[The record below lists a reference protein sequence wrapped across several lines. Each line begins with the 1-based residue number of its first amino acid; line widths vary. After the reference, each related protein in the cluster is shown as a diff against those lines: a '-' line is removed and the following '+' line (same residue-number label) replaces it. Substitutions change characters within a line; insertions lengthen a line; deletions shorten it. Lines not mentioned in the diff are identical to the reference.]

1 MDKYKY
7 KIRLKYILLIVA
19 VIIGVSSLLYTN
31 RLVKELKL
39 EEKKKVELW
48 AEATQQLI
56 ELDLNDTVTNI
67 NFLVKVIENNS
78 TVPVILMNEKGD
90 TTTTRNLRSKRL
102 KNPKYLA
109 RQVEI
114 MKKEHDPIEIVL
126 GNDEKNY
133 IYYKDSLILTKLA
146 YFPYVQLGVIIL
158 FILVA
163 YLAFSSS
170 RKFEQNQV
178 WVGLTKETAHQL
190 GTPTSSLMGWV
201 NVLKMKNVDP
211 QLVNDFEQDV
221 VRLEKITERFSKV
234 GSKPILTS
242 TNVIPVIING
252 INYIKSRSSSKIR
265 FNIGFSEA
273 DDIKIPLNIPLF
285 EWVIENLSK
294 NAIDAMKGEGTFEIK
309 LTDNTQVIFIDF
321 IDTGKGLH
329 KSMFKTIFKPGF
341 TSKERGWGLGLSLSK
356 RIIEMYHDGKIFVL
370 NSEVNKGTA
379 IRIVMKK

>member
-39 EEKKKVELW
+39 EERKKVELW

-56 ELDLNDTVTNI
+56 DLDLNDTVTNI

-90 TTTTRNLRSKRL
+90 TTTTRNLRTKRL

-114 MKKEHDPIEIVL
+114 MKKEHDPIEILL

-146 YFPYVQLGVIIL
+146 YFPYVQLCVIIL

-190 GTPTSSLMGWV
+190 GTPTSSLMAWV
-201 NVLKMKNVDP
+201 NVLKMKKVDP

-242 TNVIPVIING
+242 TNIIPVIING

-294 NAIDAMKGEGTFEIK
+294 NAIDAMKGEGTFEVK
-309 LTDNTQVIFIDF
+309 LTNNTQVIFIDF

-329 KSMFKTIFKPGF
+329 KAMFKTIFKPGF

-356 RIIEMYHDGKIFVL
+356 RIIEMYHDGKIYVL
-370 NSEVNKGTA
+370 HSEVNKGTT
-379 IRIVMKK
+379 IRIVLKK

>member
-19 VIIGVSSLLYTN
+19 VIIGLSSLLYTN

-67 NFLVKVIENNS
+67 NFLVKVIENNN

-90 TTTTRNLRSKRL
+90 TTTTRNLKSKRL

-146 YFPYVQLGVIIL
+146 YFPYAQLGVIIL

-201 NVLKMKNVDP
+201 NVLKMKKVDP

-252 INYIKSRSSSKIR
+252 INYIKSRSSSKIQ

-273 DDIKIPLNIPLF
+273 DNIKIPLNVPLF

-309 LTDNTQVIFIDF
+309 LTNNTKVIFIDF

-356 RIIEMYHDGKIFVL
+356 RIIEMYHNGKIYVL
-370 NSEVNKGTA
+370 HSEVNKGTT
-379 IRIVMKK
+379 IRIVLKK

>member
-39 EEKKKVELW
+39 EERKKVELW

-56 ELDLNDTVTNI
+56 DLDLNDTVTNI

-90 TTTTRNLRSKRL
+90 TTTTRNLKSKRL
-102 KNPKYLA
+102 KNPKYIA

-190 GTPTSSLMGWV
+190 GTPTSSLMAWV
-201 NVLKMKNVDP
+201 NVLKMKKVDP

-294 NAIDAMKGEGTFEIK
+294 NAIDAMKGEGTFEVK
-309 LTDNTQVIFIDF
+309 LTNNTQVIFIDF

-329 KSMFKTIFKPGF
+329 KAMFKTIFKPGF

-356 RIIEMYHDGKIFVL
+356 RIIEMYHDGKIYVL
-370 NSEVNKGTA
+370 HSEVNKGTT
-379 IRIVMKK
+379 IRIMLKK

>member
-78 TVPVILMNEKGD
+78 TVPVILMNEMGD

-356 RIIEMYHDGKIFVL
+356 RIIEMYHNGKIFVL
-370 NSEVNKGTA
+370 HSEVNKGTA
-379 IRIVMKK
+379 IRIVLKK

>member
-7 KIRLKYILLIVA
+7 KIRLKLVLLIIA
-19 VIIGVSSLLYTN
+19 VIIGLSSLLYTN

-48 AEATQQLI
+48 ADATQQLI
-56 ELDLNDTVTNI
+56 ELDLNDTLTNI
-67 NFLVKVIENNS
+67 NFLVKVIENNN

-102 KNPKYLA
+102 KNEKYLE
-109 RQVEI
+109 RQIEI
-114 MKKEHDPIEIVL
+114 MKNEHDPIEIVL

-201 NVLKMKNVDP
+201 NVLKMKEVDP
-211 QLVNDFEQDV
+211 KLVNEFEEDV
-221 VRLEKITERFSKV
+221 IRLEKITERFSKV

-242 TNVIPVIING
+242 TNIIPVILNG
-252 INYIKSRSSSKIR
+252 INYVRSRSSKKVQ
-265 FNIGFSEA
+265 FKLGFSET

-285 EWVIENLSK
+285 EWVIENLAK
-294 NAIDAMKGEGTFEIK
+294 NAIDAMKGEGTLEIQ
-309 LTDNTQVIFIDF
+309 LIDNTQALFIDF
-321 IDTGKGLH
+321 KDTGKGLG

-356 RIIEMYHDGKIFVL
+356 RIIEMYHDGKIFVSH
-370 NSEVNKGTA
+370 SELNKGSTF
-379 IRIVMKK
+379 RIVLKK

>member
-90 TTTTRNLRSKRL
+90 TTTTRNLKSKRL
-102 KNPKYLA
+102 KNPKYIA

-190 GTPTSSLMGWV
+190 GTPTSSLMAWV
-201 NVLKMKNVDP
+201 NVLKMKKVDP

-234 GSKPILTS
+234 GSKPILTP
-242 TNVIPVIING
+242 TNIIPVIING

-294 NAIDAMKGEGTFEIK
+294 NAIDAMKGEGTFEVK
-309 LTDNTQVIFIDF
+309 LTNNTQVIFIDF

-329 KSMFKTIFKPGF
+329 KAMFKTIFKPGF

-356 RIIEMYHDGKIFVL
+356 RIIEMYHDGKIYVL
-370 NSEVNKGTA
+370 HSEVNKGTT
-379 IRIVMKK
+379 IRIVLKK

>member
-7 KIRLKYILLIVA
+7 KIRLKYILLIIA

-273 DDIKIPLNIPLF
+273 DNIKIPLNIPLF

-370 NSEVNKGTA
+370 QSEVNKGTA
-379 IRIVMKK
+379 IRIVLKK

>member
-67 NFLVKVIENNS
+67 NFLVKVIENNN

-90 TTTTRNLRSKRL
+90 TTTTRNLKSKRL

-146 YFPYVQLGVIIL
+146 YFPYAQLGVIIL

-201 NVLKMKNVDP
+201 NVLKMKKVDP

-252 INYIKSRSSSKIR
+252 INYIKSRSSSKIQ

-273 DDIKIPLNIPLF
+273 DNIKIPLNVPLF

-309 LTDNTQVIFIDF
+309 LTNNTKVIFIDF

-356 RIIEMYHDGKIFVL
+356 RIIEMYHDGKIYVL
-370 NSEVNKGTA
+370 HSEVNKGTT
-379 IRIVMKK
+379 IRIVLKK

>member
-1 MDKYKY
+1 LDKYKY
-7 KIRLKYILLIVA
+7 KIRLKYILLIIA

-273 DDIKIPLNIPLF
+273 DNIKIPLNIPLF

-370 NSEVNKGTA
+370 QSEVNKGTA
-379 IRIVMKK
+379 IRIVLKK

>member
-356 RIIEMYHDGKIFVL
+356 RIIEMYHNGKIFVL
-370 NSEVNKGTA
+370 HSEVNKGTA
-379 IRIVMKK
+379 IRIVLKK

>member
-370 NSEVNKGTA
+370 HSEVNKGTA
-379 IRIVMKK
+379 IRIVLKK

>member
-19 VIIGVSSLLYTN
+19 VIIGVSSLLDTN

-48 AEATQQLI
+48 AEATHQLI

-67 NFLVKVIENNS
+67 NFLVKVIENNN

-90 TTTTRNLRSKRL
+90 TTTTRNLKSKRL
-102 KNPKYLA
+102 KNPKYIA

-126 GNDEKNY
+126 GNDEKNF

-201 NVLKMKNVDP
+201 NVLKMKKVDP

-242 TNVIPVIING
+242 TNIIPVIING

-309 LTDNTQVIFIDF
+309 LTNNTQVIFIDF
-321 IDTGKGLH
+321 IDTGRGLH

-356 RIIEMYHDGKIFVL
+356 RIIEMYHDGKIYVL
-370 NSEVNKGTA
+370 NSEVNKGTT
-379 IRIVMKK
+379 IRIVLKK